1 MQTSKILLTGANGFV
16 GRAILQRFRAEGVPV
31 CAVVRGD
38 EVPPGCVRGPALAAA
53 DGWEP
58 LLAGCDSVVH
68 AAARVH
74 VTNETAHDQ
83 LAAFR
88 EVNVTGSLSL
98 ARQAVELGVRRFV
111 YISSIKVNGE
121 TTTPGQAFTSADIP
135 TPMDAYAISK
145 AEAEAG
151 LISLATESTMEVV
164 IVRPPLVYGPGV
176 KANFLSMMRWLK
188 RGIPLP
194 LGAILHNRRS
204 LVALDNLVDLIVAC
218 IDHPAAANQVFLAS
232 DGEDVSTTDL
242 LRRLA
247 AAMRVPAH
255 LLPVPVRVLETC
267 AALLGQ
273 RSLVQR
279 LCNNLQ
285 VDISKARQ
293 LLGWCPPISLNEG
306 LRRTV
311 AGTTVPAGTPWP
323 NG

>member
-16 GRAILQRFRAEGVPV
+16 GRAILKRVRAEGVPV

-38 EVPPGCVRGPALAAA
+38 EVPPGCVRGPALGAAA
-53 DGWEP
+53 GWAP
-58 LLAGCDSVVH
+58 LLAGCNTMVH

-74 VTNETAHDQ
+74 VMDEKAHDP

-88 EVNVTGSLSL
+88 EVNVAGTLNL
-98 ARQAVELGVRRFV
+98 ARQAAEAGIRRFV
-111 YISSIKVNGE
+111 FISTIKVNGE
-121 TTTPGQAFTSADIP
+121 ATASGRAFTSADTP
-135 TPMDAYAISK
+135 APMDAYAISK

-151 LISLATESTMEVV
+151 LISLAAGTGMEVV

-204 LVALDNLVDLIVAC
+204 LVTLDNLVDLILAC

-247 AAMRVPAH
+247 AAMGVPAH

-267 AALLGQ
+267 AALVGK
-273 RSLVQR
+273 RSLVKR

-311 AGTTVPAGTPWP
+311 AGTTGPAGTPWP

>member
-1 MQTSKILLTGANGFV
+1 MKRI
-16 GRAILQRFRAEGVPV
+16 RAEGATV
-31 CAVVRGD
+31 CAVVRGE
-38 EVPPGCVRGPALAAA
+38 EVPPGCVRGPGLGAAA
-53 DGWEP
+53 KWAP
-58 LLAGCDSVVH
+58 LLAGCDAVVH

-74 VTNETAHDQ
+74 VMNETAHDP
-83 LAAFR
+83 LTAFR
-88 EVNVTGSLSL
+88 DVNVAGTLNL
-98 ARQAVELGVRRFV
+98 AGQAAEAGVRRFV
-111 YISSIKVNGE
+111 FISSIKVNGE
-121 TTTPGQAFTSADIP
+121 ATASGRAFTSADIP
-135 TPMDAYAISK
+135 APMDAYAISK

-151 LISLATESTMEVV
+151 LIALAAETGMEVV

-176 KANFLSMMRWLK
+176 KGNFLSMMRWLK

-218 IDHPAAANQVFLAS
+218 VDHPAAANQVFLAS
-232 DGEDVSTTDL
+232 DGEDVSTTGL

-247 AAMRVPAH
+247 AAMGVPAH

-267 AALLGQ
+267 AALVGK
-273 RSLVQR
+273 RALVQR

-293 LLGWCPPISLNEG
+293 LLGWCPRISLNEG

-311 AGTTVPAGTPWP
+311 AGTIA
-323 NG
+323 